1 MICGDDPP
9 ASTQGWKYGE
19 VPLRT
24 KVQRIGYRFAGEPM
38 RQTEYFFV
46 RITRRGR
53 SKGRFGWE
61 ICRQDNSLV
70 VERSTKTYPTRALA
84 LIASAKA
91 ASLLALPLTVEEAGK
106 GRGPFGEGA

>member
-1 MICGDDPP
+1 MWRRP
-9 ASTQGWKYGE
+9 AGQHRGWRYGE
-19 VPLRT
+19 VPLRS
-24 KVQRIGYRFAGEPM
+24 KVQRIGSRFAGEPM
-38 RQTEYFFV
+38 RQTEYFLV

-61 ICRQDNSLV
+61 IRRQDHTLV

-91 ASLLALPLTVEEAGK
+91 ASLLALPLTVDEAGK
-106 GRGPFGEGA
+106 GRGLFGEDA